1 MDDRGLDDSNDREIS
16 VENVHNNETSDHQN
30 LQDEDFQVY
39 QSNDIIQR
47 VSGDWIEVV
56 PFRLQFEE
64 MFIEPFSSSNLGE
77 DWVNVNLCIF
87 KN

>member
-1 MDDRGLDDSNDREIS
+1 MDDRGLDDSNDDREMS
-16 VENVHNNETSDHQN
+16 VENVHNSETSDHQN

-64 MFIEPFSSSNLGE
+64 MFFEPFSSSNLGE

-87 KN
+87 